1 MPMITDAH
9 VVIVATHG
17 FEQSELE
24 VPRNRLDEAGAT
36 VTIAAPEPGQIRGWE
51 KRDWCRSVP
60 VDLALADVDPADYD
74 ALVLPGGQM
83 NPDTLRRCD
92 EALDVIRAF
101 MNSGKPVA
109 AICHAPW
116 LLIEIDAVRGRDV
129 TSWRTVRKDLEN
141 AGATWIDQPV
151 VVDGA
156 LITSRSPLDLE
167 AFSAA
172 IIDAIE
178 LGQPMLLSPLA
189 DRRAPP
195 AE

>member
-1 MPMITDAH
+1 MPAITEAR
-9 VVIVATHG
+9 VLIIATHG

-24 VPRNRLDEAGAT
+24 VPRNRLEEAGAK

-51 KRDWCRSVP
+51 KHDWCRTVEVSLP
-60 VDLALADVDPADYD
+60 LRDVDIADYD

-83 NPDTLRRCD
+83 NPDTLRGNS
-92 EALDVIRAF
+92 EALSLIGAF
-101 MNSGKPVA
+101 VRSGKPVA

-116 LLIEIDAVRGRDV
+116 LLVEVDAVRGRDV
-129 TSWRTVRKDLEN
+129 TSWPTVRKDLEN

-151 VVDGA
+151 IVDGA
-156 LITSRSPLDLE
+156 IITSRSPLDLE

-178 LGQPMLLSPLA
+178 LGQPMMLSRLA
-189 DRRAPP
+189 ERRPSP

>member
-1 MPMITDAH
+1 MPTITKAK
-9 VVIVATHG
+9 VLIVATHG

-24 VPRNRLDEAGAT
+24 VPRNRLEEAGAT
-36 VTIAAPEPGQIRGWE
+36 VTIAAPEGGQIRGWE
-51 KRDWCRSVP
+51 KREWCRSVP
-60 VDLALADVDPADYD
+60 VDIVLHDVDPSDYD

-83 NPDTLRRCD
+83 NPDTLRGND
-92 EALDVIRAF
+92 EALGLIRAF
-101 MNSGKPVA
+101 LRSGKPVA

-116 LLIEIDAVRGRDV
+116 LLVEVDAVRGRDV
-129 TSWRTVRKDLEN
+129 TSWPTVRKDLEN

-151 VVDGA
+151 VVDGSI
-156 LITSRSPLDLE
+156 ITSRSPHDLE

-178 LGQPMLLSPLA
+178 LGLPTILA
-189 DRRAPP
+189 PVTERRLAR

>member
-1 MPMITDAH
+1 MTTITQAN
-9 VVIVATHG
+9 VLIIATHG

-24 VPRNRLDEAGAT
+24 VPRNRLEEAGAT
-36 VTIAAPEPGQIRGWE
+36 VTIAAPDAGHISGWE

-60 VDLALADVDPADYD
+60 VNMTLRDVDPTDHD

-83 NPDTLRRCD
+83 NPDTLRGNAD
-92 EALDVIRAF
+92 ALALVRAF
-101 MNSGKPVA
+101 LAAGKPVA

-116 LLIEIDAVRGRDV
+116 LLIEVDAVRGRDV
-129 TSWRTVRKDLEN
+129 TSWPTVRKDLEN

-151 VVDGA
+151 VIDGA

-178 LGQPMLLSPLA
+178 IGQPVMLSPLP
-189 DRRAPP
+189 DRLTPSSG
-195 AE
+195 

>member
-1 MPMITDAH
+1 MTTITQAN
-9 VVIVATHG
+9 VLIIATHG

-24 VPRNRLDEAGAT
+24 VPRNRLEEAGAR
-36 VTIAAPEPGQIRGWE
+36 VTIAAPEAGQIRGWE

-60 VDLALADVDPADYD
+60 VNVTLNDVDPADYD

-83 NPDTLRRCD
+83 NPDTLRRND
-92 EALDVIRAF
+92 AALALIRAF
-101 MNSGKPVA
+101 LTAGKPVA

-116 LLIEIDAVRGRDV
+116 LLIEVDAVRGRDV
-129 TSWRTVRKDLEN
+129 TSWPTVRKDLEN

-151 VVDGA
+151 VIDGSI
-156 LITSRSPLDLE
+156 ITSRSPVDLE

-178 LGQPMLLSPLA
+178 IGQPVMLSPLP
-189 DRRAPP
+189 DRLTPSSG
-195 AE
+195 